1 MKTFEEKWTAWV
13 DGKLAGQELE
23 DFKAELPD
31 LAAAELEREQAL
43 KLGNLLREKIGVREM
58 TNEEFFHH
66 QLRTEIE
73 RDMPANAEPAYA
85 EPKVRETWWSIGR
98 LVWTGAASL
107 AIFALCT
114 FFVLRDND
122 TGGQQST
129 YLTQVLN
136 TRIDPGVS
144 PDATV
149 SVFPFETKEE
159 KVTVIWVNGLESLP
173 AEYASK

>member
-13 DGKLAGQELE
+13 DGKLTGQELE

-31 LAAAELEREQAL
+31 LATAELERGQTL

-58 TNEEFFHH
+58 TNAEFFHH

-73 RDMPANAEPAYA
+73 RDMPAAAEPAYA

-107 AIFALCT
+107 AIFAVCT
-114 FFVLRDND
+114 FFLLRDD
-122 TGGQQST
+122 HTGGQST
-129 YLTQVLN
+129 YLTQVIN
-136 TRIDPGVS
+136 ARIDPVVS

-149 SVFPFETKEE
+149 SVFPFETREE